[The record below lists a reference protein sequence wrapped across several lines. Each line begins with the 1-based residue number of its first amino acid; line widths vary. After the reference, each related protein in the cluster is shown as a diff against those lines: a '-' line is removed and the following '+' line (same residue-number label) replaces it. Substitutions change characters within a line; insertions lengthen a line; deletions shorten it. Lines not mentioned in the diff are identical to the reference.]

1 MKIAKKALACFLVIA
16 MLLTAAPLS
25 GFVGLD
31 LPKTEFGISAEAA
44 STITSYSTG
53 DIIEFGWYPQ
63 SQVTATATI
72 SALNT
77 AGGEWIS
84 YNYYTGTGTWSDGN
98 MIASDY
104 MRYKDV
110 LYGGNKYR
118 GVVFDSYRPI
128 CSGYT
133 SSVND
138 SHQDEYGYFTSTI
151 YWFKYEPIR
160 WRVLDPKTGMVLSE
174 AILDSQAYNNYI
186 LSSGTD
192 EYGKGAYWG
201 DAAKTYYAN
210 NYEKSNI
217 RQWMNA
223 DFYNTAFSA
232 AQQNIIAVTTLDNS
246 ACSNSYSAY
255 DSASTND
262 KIYLLSYDDARN
274 AAYGF
279 SNFSS
284 INRRPQYSAYAKSQ
298 GLFVGN
304 GDSHW
309 LLRSAGF
316 RSYYY
321 CGVDYLFGYVNSGQG
336 YRTYYTFGGVRPVLN
351 FNLTSAIFQ
360 SDVKDSGNA
369 VGHTHA
375 YTSEITISA
384 THLTTGIRTFTCSC
398 GDTYTEIIEKI
409 PNHAYSPRVIAPTCT
424 MGGYTIYYCA
434 CGNTYVAD
442 ETSPTDH
449 NWNDGVVTRQP
460 TCTEPGSMLLTCLN
474 NTSHTKTKGVPA
486 PGHIPGADATCTE
499 DQICTV
505 CGEVLTPKLGHTPDT
520 VATCTEDQT
529 CTVCG
534 EVLTPKLGH
543 TPGATVMEDKIEA
556 TCTVDGSYNMVV
568 YCTACG
574 EKLSTTPYTITA
586 PGHTPGDAAT
596 CTEDQTCIV
605 CGEVL
610 TEKLGHRPG
619 AAVMKDKIEANCTV
633 DGSYNMV
640 VYCATCGE
648 KLSTTPYTITA
659 PGHTP
664 GAEATCTE
672 DQTCTVCG
680 EVLIGK
686 LGHTPGTEATCTED
700 QTCTVCGEVL
710 VGKLGHTPGTEAT
723 CTEDQTCAVCGEILV
738 GKLGHTPGAEATCT
752 EDQVCTVCGEVL
764 VGKLGHT
771 SGAAVMEDKIEA
783 TCTVDGSYNMVVYCA
798 TCGEKLSTTPYT
810 ITAPGHT
817 PGAEATCTEDQTC
830 TVCGEVLT
838 EKLGHT
844 SGATATCTEDQT
856 CTVCGEVL
864 IEKLGHD
871 YDTVVTAPTCTKDG
885 FTTYTCSVCGDT
897 YTADETSAT
906 GHDWGEWT
914 VKIPATVKNEGEE
927 IRVCAT
933 CGEEESRII
942 DKLEL
947 PTELVIYA
955 PCTVAKETEDGYA
968 VVTVGTTVDELLAA
982 SNGTDVLN
990 SKGEKV
996 APETVLATGMQLV
1009 IMTDETIIDCME
1021 IAVLGDV
1028 NGDGAITSDD
1038 ARTTLRLAVGL
1049 DVLDGAFL
1057 AAAKVNP
1064 SVTVSA
1070 NDARS
1075 ILRASV
1081 GLDDPA
1087 AWFDKI

>member
-672 DQTCTVCG
+672 DQ
-680 EVLIGK
+680 
-686 LGHTPGTEATCTED
+686 
-700 QTCTVCGEVL
+700 
-710 VGKLGHTPGTEAT
+710 
-723 CTEDQTCAVCGEILV
+723 
-738 GKLGHTPGAEATCT
+738 
-752 EDQVCTVCGEVL
+752 VCTVCGEVL

-798 TCGEKLSTTPYT
+798 TCGEKQSTTPYT